1 MASAR
6 RAQRRN
12 LMDYYSVPESEKH
25 TVKENAVDPLATRPS
40 DPLDLDSPAFSC
52 VRYLEKL
59 LGEVSLAELVQR
71 DNDLVTEIRTLDGD
85 KKTLVYE
92 NYSKFIS
99 VSDTIGEMRSKV
111 EAMNA
116 QVGKLT
122 AKLNVVD
129 NSSSDTIA
137 SLSANRDRIAELS
150 GAHTLLKSMS
160 SISELPNQLKLHSQN
175 HNYAEAV
182 YLYRTT
188 IPLLLKYGQ
197 MPMFKRISAEAENL
211 MNSIKQLIL
220 EDFDSSD
227 SSIALIGSSAGL
239 LLSLSHL
246 PANDLG
252 RLYLHRVKL
261 KIDRLISGI
270 HEDIDCPQVASL
282 TEAADGVNNATMDT
296 IEKLNNLITD
306 LDAVVGTFKLH
317 FCIVS
322 DSAESEDDPDTL
334 DETTASTDALKMISG
349 YASKILETFFSLLKR
364 LLSLPSD
371 PNEMERFSPA
381 TLCASLS
388 SIKKDC
394 SKATALSDIYP
405 MQLSGFLENFLEE
418 TIDKLLEIPFHEFS
432 ATLES
437 LTEASDL
444 CAESAKVA
452 NMVLHTLTND
462 CVDYFCSFL
471 EWDVSRLLSV
481 DFAAKVSDGLD
492 SFWSKLFDFV
502 RKSSMLNRPSIASHA
517 PATMIILLKAHVV
530 SSLSHLSIENVYQA
544 YKKKALSSAI
554 DATKIRGFAQ
564 EAQDCASTFGRSVTV
579 D

>member
-1 MASAR
+1 
-6 RAQRRN
+6 
-12 LMDYYSVPESEKH
+12 
-25 TVKENAVDPLATRPS
+25 
-40 DPLDLDSPAFSC
+40 
-52 VRYLEKL
+52 
-59 LGEVSLAELVQR
+59 
-71 DNDLVTEIRTLDGD
+71 
-85 KKTLVYE
+85 
-92 NYSKFIS
+92 
-99 VSDTIGEMRSKV
+99 
-111 EAMNA
+111 
-116 QVGKLT
+116 
-122 AKLNVVD
+122 
-129 NSSSDTIA
+129 
-137 SLSANRDRIAELS
+137 
-150 GAHTLLKSMS
+150 
-160 SISELPNQLKLHSQN
+160 
-175 HNYAEAV
+175 
-182 YLYRTT
+182 
-188 IPLLLKYGQ
+188 
-197 MPMFKRISAEAENL
+197 
-211 MNSIKQLIL
+211 
-220 EDFDSSD
+220 
-227 SSIALIGSSAGL
+227 
-239 LLSLSHL
+239 
-246 PANDLG
+246 
-252 RLYLHRVKL
+252 
-261 KIDRLISGI
+261 
-270 HEDIDCPQVASL
+270 
-282 TEAADGVNNATMDT
+282 MDT

-564 EAQDCASTFGRSVTV
+564 EAQDCASTLLGQYVYEKSRDLQEKFIARRYSQTLFLPSDLGALSPWTELIAALDKESGIIELLFPDDGVLNRKEKQRLNSAEQLLKSPPTKSSNLGLRIIGIDKVFAEKTAFFPRSVDGKRGEILTALV
-579 D
+579 NAILKVTCSGFSYPRQLSSKCVYCFSQRLG